1 MRGGGEEDLE
11 KSAQGEDLCSLRA
24 AAASH
29 VLAKGAL
36 AKSDASL

>member
-1 MRGGGEEDLE
+1 MEGVGEEDLE
-11 KSAQGEDLCSLRA
+11 KSAKGEDLCSLR
-24 AAASH
+24 AASH